1 MSLTYPEYLIS
12 EAEFYLLWSIND
24 NSWGF
29 YGYNAELTKIS
40 LSNKNISNINYY
52 WSDKHDYFKI
62 VIGDYE
68 GVFNKNNFQI
78 YQHSTHTMIP
88 FDNTKQLFDNVI
100 KQAKITCQTDKYIM
114 LTYND
119 QIQFKLNKV
128 DLDYVSNVEL
138 NTKELNKLINENY
151 IQGIKSRRAI
161 LNDSR
166 GDY

>member
-1 MSLTYPEYLIS
+1 MSLTYPKYLIS
-12 EAEFYLLWSIND
+12 EVEFYVLWSIND

-29 YGYNAELTKIS
+29 YGYGADLTKI
-40 LSNKNISNINYY
+40 NITTKNISNINYY

-62 VIGDYE
+62 VIEDYE

-78 YQHSTHTMIP
+78 YPHSTHTMKP
-88 FDNTKQLFDNVI
+88 FDNTKELFNNIIHGV
-100 KQAKITCQTDKYIM
+100 KITCQTDKYIII
-114 LTYND
+114 TYNNS
-119 QIQFKLNKV
+119 IQFKLNKV
-128 DLDYVSNVEL
+128 DFDYVSNVDF

-161 LNDSR
+161 LADSR